1 MKKIVSVLFVT
12 VMCCVMIVGCSGK
25 DDVTKLPHNSKISI
39 TDKKS
44 DILKKEELDTED
56 NISYVLSEPGKI
68 DGKEYSVT
76 YQFSNTESEMDL
88 ISSVYYDS
96 EEATLDDAKKYI
108 EDVYGELDKDSTEG
122 KYCPG
127 QGRVIRIKKK
137 PLAFASGFL
146 IGGDGVDCKGYKV
159 LLRCEK
165 AQKHRTRRRD

>member
-122 KYCPG
+122 KYGPG
-127 QGRVIRIKKK
+127 QDGRYIIKSDGKAWTIGYFTMDNGDTRIII
-137 PLAFASGFL
+137 S
-146 IGGDGVDCKGYKV
+146 
-159 LLRCEK
+159 
-165 AQKHRTRRRD
+165 RDVSLE

>member
-96 EEATLDDAKKYI
+96 EEATFDDAKKYI

-127 QGRVIRIKKK
+127 QDGRYIIKSDGKVWTIGYFTMDNGDTRIII
-137 PLAFASGFL
+137 S
-146 IGGDGVDCKGYKV
+146 
-159 LLRCEK
+159 
-165 AQKHRTRRRD
+165 RDVSLE

>member
-1 MKKIVSVLFVT
+1 MKRIVSVLFVT
-12 VMCCVMIVGCSGK
+12 VMCCVMIVGCGGK

-44 DILKKEELDTED
+44 DILEKEELDTED

-122 KYCPG
+122 KYGPG
-127 QGRVIRIKKK
+127 QDGRYIIKSDGKVWTIGYFTMDNGDTRIIISRD
-137 PLAFASGFL
+137 ASL
-146 IGGDGVDCKGYKV
+146 
-159 LLRCEK
+159 E
-165 AQKHRTRRRD
+165 

>member
-1 MKKIVSVLFVT
+1 MKRIVSVLFVT
-12 VMCCVMIVGCSGK
+12 VMCCVMIVGCGGK

-44 DILKKEELDTED
+44 DILEKEELDTED

-122 KYCPG
+122 KYGPG
-127 QGRVIRIKKK
+127 QDGRYIIKSDGRVWTIGYFTMDNGDTRIIISRD
-137 PLAFASGFL
+137 ASL
-146 IGGDGVDCKGYKV
+146 
-159 LLRCEK
+159 E
-165 AQKHRTRRRD
+165 

>member
-122 KYCPG
+122 KYCSG
-127 QGRVIRIKKK
+127 QDGRYIIKSDGKVWTIGYFTMDNGDTRIII
-137 PLAFASGFL
+137 S
-146 IGGDGVDCKGYKV
+146 
-159 LLRCEK
+159 
-165 AQKHRTRRRD
+165 RDVSLE

>member
-1 MKKIVSVLFVT
+1 MKRIVSVLFVT
-12 VMCCVMIVGCSGK
+12 VMCCVMIVGCGGK

-44 DILKKEELDTED
+44 DILEKEELDTED

-122 KYCPG
+122 NMA
-127 QGRVIRIKKK
+127 QGKTEDI
-137 PLAFASGFL
+137 
-146 IGGDGVDCKGYKV
+146 
-159 LLRCEK
+159 
-165 AQKHRTRRRD
+165 

>member
-127 QGRVIRIKKK
+127 QDGRYIIKSDRKGWTIGYFTMDNGDTRIII
-137 PLAFASGFL
+137 S
-146 IGGDGVDCKGYKV
+146 
-159 LLRCEK
+159 
-165 AQKHRTRRRD
+165 RDVSLE

>member
-127 QGRVIRIKKK
+127 QDGRYIIKSDGKVWTIGYFTMDNGDTRIII
-137 PLAFASGFL
+137 S
-146 IGGDGVDCKGYKV
+146 
-159 LLRCEK
+159 
-165 AQKHRTRRRD
+165 RDVSLE